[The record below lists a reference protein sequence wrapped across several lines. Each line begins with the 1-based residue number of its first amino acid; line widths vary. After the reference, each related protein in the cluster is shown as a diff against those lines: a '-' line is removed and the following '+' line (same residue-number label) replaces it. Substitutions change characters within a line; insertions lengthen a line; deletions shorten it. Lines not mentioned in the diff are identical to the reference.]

1 MSLNV
6 VFLGTPDFAVTTL
19 KAIRESNHQIV
30 GVVTNIDKPAG
41 RGKRLRES
49 AVKQYAVEHQLPLL
63 QPEKLKDPEFLTS
76 LKAWKADVFIVVAFR
91 MLPKEV
97 WQIPAKG
104 TINLHASLLPNYRGA
119 APINWAIIQ
128 GESVS
133 GVSTFFIDEKI
144 DTGKLLLQKTVDLEE
159 SETAGSLHDKLA
171 VLGGQLLEE
180 TLNALE
186 EGIEARAQQP
196 KGSEY
201 AAPKLNRDNTRIDW
215 AKSLKEIDAFIRGLS
230 PYPAAWTILEEDGD
244 EKVMKLFA
252 IATEFIVHNDNPLS
266 ILVDDKTL
274 KIAHPQGYVR
284 CLSIQL
290 PNKRRLSAKDLLNGF
305 QFKPNARVK

>member
-159 SETAGSLHDKLA
+159 SETAASLHDKLA
-171 VLGGQLLEE
+171 DLGGQLLEE

-252 IATEFIVHNDNPLS
+252 IATEFIAHNDNPLS
-266 ILVDDKTL
+266 ILVEDKTL

>member
-1 MSLNV
+1 M
-6 VFLGTPDFAVTTL
+6 GTPDFAVTTL

-49 AVKQYAVEHQLPLL
+49 AVKQYAVEQQLPLL

-119 APINWAIIQ
+119 APINWAIIK
-128 GESVS
+128 GESIS

-144 DTGKLLLQKTVDLEE
+144 DTGKLLLQKSVDLEE
-159 SETAGSLHDKLA
+159 GETAGSLHDKLA
-171 VLGGQLLEE
+171 DLGGQLLEE

-186 EGIEARAQQP
+186 EGIEASAQQP
-196 KGSEY
+196 QGSEH

-252 IATEFIVHNDNPLS
+252 IKIEFIAHNDNPLS
-266 ILVDDKTL
+266 ILVENKTL
-274 KIAHPQGYVR
+274 KIAHPQGYVH

>member
-159 SETAGSLHDKLA
+159 SETAASLHDKLA
-171 VLGGQLLEE
+171 DLGGQLLEE

-252 IATEFIVHNDNPLS
+252 IATEFIAHNDNPLS

>member
-97 WQIPAKG
+97 WQIPAIG

-171 VLGGQLLEE
+171 DLGGQLLEE

>member
-1 MSLNV
+1 M
-6 VFLGTPDFAVTTL
+6 GTPDFAVTTL

-171 VLGGQLLEE
+171 DLGGQLLEE

-186 EGIEARAQQP
+186 EGIEASAQQP
-196 KGSEY
+196 QGSEQ

-252 IATEFIVHNDNPLS
+252 IATEFIAHNDNPLS
-266 ILVDDKTL
+266 ILVEDKTL

>member
-171 VLGGQLLEE
+171 DLGGQLLEE

-252 IATEFIVHNDNPLS
+252 IATEFIAHNDNPLS

-290 PNKRRLSAKDLLNGF
+290 PNKRRLSARDLLNGF

>member
-171 VLGGQLLEE
+171 DLGGQLLEE

-290 PNKRRLSAKDLLNGF
+290 PNKRRLSARDLLNGF

>member
-252 IATEFIVHNDNPLS
+252 IATEFIAHNDNPLS

>member
-97 WQIPAKG
+97 WQIPAIG

-252 IATEFIVHNDNPLS
+252 IATEFIAHNDNPLS

>member
-171 VLGGQLLEE
+171 DLGGQLLEE

-252 IATEFIVHNDNPLS
+252 IATEFIAHNDNPLS